1 MKTQILSGAAD
12 SDADSEKA
20 FRDESLKRSELNR
33 NFIETLSQRCPNVE
47 KWRKNSRCEYQIGFW
62 NQQSSFF
69 QHFFVKKKRLKKM
82 STP

>member
-12 SDADSEKA
+12 SDADSEKV

-47 KWRKNSRCEYQIGFW
+47 KW
-62 NQQSSFF
+62 
-69 QHFFVKKKRLKKM
+69 
-82 STP
+82 